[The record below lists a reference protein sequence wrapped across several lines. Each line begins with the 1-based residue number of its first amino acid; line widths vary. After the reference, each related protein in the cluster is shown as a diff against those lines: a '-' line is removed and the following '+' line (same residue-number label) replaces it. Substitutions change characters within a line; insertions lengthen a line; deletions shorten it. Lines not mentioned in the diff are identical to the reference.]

1 MVREYLNDQE
11 SHTTTVRTTLLK
23 LNTGDAIS
31 DEELKTIIP
40 VLKQADDVLLL
51 INNPDYRLVHNDIR
65 RNLDTLERFREAR
78 KQK

>member
-65 RNLDTLERFREAR
+65 RNLDILERFREAR